1 MTLSIAPGILTV
13 LVLSTTVLNA
23 QPQEFSLSKPEEAG
37 FSSERLQT
45 LDVFLESLVKAGK
58 APNIVTFVA
67 RHGKVVHQK
76 AYGFKNIE
84 KKQPANVTDIYR
96 LASQT
101 KAITTT
107 AMMMLYEEGKFLLED
122 PVSKYIPAFEKMQVL
137 DSYDEK
143 SNLSK
148 THPAKTEITI
158 RHLLSHTAGISYG
171 NPVPDDPKFKSL
183 DFLPGKTDD
192 KLSRTIP
199 LLATRP
205 LSAEPGSQFVYGP
218 NIDVVGYLIEIL
230 SGMSLD
236 EYFKKKIFVP
246 LGMNDTYFYLPPD
259 KANRLVELYAM
270 DSPTE
275 KLHVSPSNARRIF
288 PLDSHGTNYLGGA
301 GLVGPIEDYAK
312 FCQMIANGGTFN
324 GKQIL
329 SRKTIALMSRNQIG
343 DLTVWDRDD
352 KFGLGFMLITENTRY
367 ADQASPG
374 SLTWGGMFSTEYTI
388 DPAEDLILLV
398 YTNVDPYF
406 YERDLERKFRIL
418 VYQALK

>member
-1 MTLSIAPGILTV
+1 MNPSLISGILAV
-13 LVLSTTVLNA
+13 FVLSGSLLKA
-23 QPQEFSLSKPEEAG
+23 QPQEFSNAMPEDAG
-37 FSSERLQT
+37 FSAEHLKR
-45 LDVFLESLVKAGK
+45 LDVFLETLVKEEK

-76 AYGFKNIE
+76 AYGFKNVE
-84 KKQPANVTDIYR
+84 KKQPAAVTDIYR

-107 AMMMLYEEGKFLLED
+107 AMMILYEEGKFLLED
-122 PVSKYIPAFEKMQVL
+122 PVSKYIPAFEKMQVF
-137 DSYDEK
+137 DRYDEVTK
-143 SNLSK
+143 QSK

-158 RHLLSHTAGISYG
+158 KHLLSHTAGISYG
-171 NPVPDDPKFKSL
+171 NPVPQDPKFKDL
-183 DFLPGKTDD
+183 DFLPGRTDER
-192 KLSRTIP
+192 LSRTIP
-199 LLATRP
+199 LLAKRP
-205 LSAEPGSQFVYGP
+205 LSAEPGSQFIYGP
-218 NIDVVGYLIEIL
+218 NIDVIGYLIEIL

-236 EYFKKKIFVP
+236 EFFKNRIFDP
-246 LGMNDTYFYLPPD
+246 LGMKDTYFYLPAD

-270 DSPTE
+270 ESSSV
-275 KLHVSPSNARRIF
+275 KLQVNPNHARRVF
-288 PLDSHGTNYLGGA
+288 PLDTHGTNYLGGA

-312 FCQMIANGGTFN
+312 FCQMIVNKGTFN

-343 DLTVWDRDD
+343 DLTVWDRND

-388 DPAEDLILLV
+388 DPTEDLIMLV

-406 YERDLERKFRIL
+406 YERELERKFRIL